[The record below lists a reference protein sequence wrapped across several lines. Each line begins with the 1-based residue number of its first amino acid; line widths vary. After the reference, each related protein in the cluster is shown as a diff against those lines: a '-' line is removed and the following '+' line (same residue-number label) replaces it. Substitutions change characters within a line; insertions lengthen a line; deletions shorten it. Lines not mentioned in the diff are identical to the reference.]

1 MISKR
6 TWRIFLIT
14 LVIALPIR
22 LYQALFLLEPETG
35 FYSDGF
41 LSTGALLIVLM
52 AGCALL
58 CAETAR
64 EKQMVP
70 RLPVRSLGAAVA
82 GMFTGFLFFGQ
93 SIYSLLGSPAVDN
106 AGMNRI
112 LAAAGILAG
121 AAFLWQSYGLASG
134 GRTPGRATHC
144 RRCFRRC
151 GAACALWRCFSPIPE
166 RSIRRTM
173 CMTRS
178 PWCFCSCSS
187 LPMPS
192 FMPASSRRA
201 SGQARRA
208 LRPSLRVAGG
218 DHRGAGDCA
227 RRDGQRR
234 ILTGY
239 PFGMFLMN
247 GAAASLLRCCLSSAC
262 TRPARSRSSRPKG
275 KRRKAILHRRRKRP
289 AGRTT
294 MRAWRRSCARHT
306 TAANRLWKTARAL
319 LPGRDFGGQAGQHR
333 KISGNF
339 LRRTTCKSSLNA
351 IK

>member
-121 AAFLWQSYGLASG
+121 AAFLWQSYGLAMGDNPWARHPLPALLPPLWGCVCLVALFLSYSG
-134 GRTPGRATHC
+134 TVNTADNVYDTFSVVFLLLFFFAYAKLHAGIEPARSGRAAV
-144 RRCFRRC
+144 RY
-151 GAACALWRCFSPIPE
+151 GLLSVWLAAITVVPE
-166 RSIRRTM
+166 IVLAVMGT
-173 CMTRS
+173 
-178 PWCFCSCSS
+178 P
-187 LPMPS
+187 
-192 FMPASSRRA
+192 
-201 SGQARRA
+201 
-208 LRPSLRVAGG
+208 V
-218 DHRGAGDCA
+218 
-227 RRDGQRR
+227 
-234 ILTGY
+234 LTGY

-247 GAAASLLRCCLSSAC
+247 GAAACFALLFVFGMHKAGAEPEL
-262 TRPARSRSSRPKG
+262 PAEGETPESDPAQAEETSGGEDDDARLAEEL
-275 KRRKAILHRRRKRP
+275 RKAYNSRESFVENG
-289 AGRTT
+289 AG
-294 MRAWRRSCARHT
+294 
-306 TAANRLWKTARAL
+306 AASPEKASEEK
-319 LPGRDFGGQAGQHR
+319 PGGEENQR
-333 KISGNF
+333 
-339 LRRTTCKSSLNA
+339 
-351 IK
+351 